1 MAVNREPI
9 LKRCKSLGISPA
21 VMGIA
26 KETKRDPNANKRK
39 KVSEYGMQLKEKQ
52 KLKFIYGVLEK
63 QFRHLFELAEKME
76 GQAGANLITLLES
89 RLDNVVY
96 RMGLSMTRREAR
108 QLVVHGHYLVNGKR
122 VDIPSYR
129 IKEGDVISLKEN
141 SKKSEKFKQ
150 IIEANASKA
159 APTWLDVN
167 KDNQTAKVL
176 RMPVKEDL
184 DYDIE
189 EHLIVERRRNTPL
202 FHGIFS
208 VLPCY
213 YSRKHSFCQ
222 AGRTKNHTVLYL

>member
-108 QLVVHGHYLVNGKR
+108 HYLVNGKR

-189 EHLIVERRRNTPL
+189 EHLIVEL
-202 FHGIFS
+202 
-208 VLPCY
+208 
-213 YSRKHSFCQ
+213 YSK
-222 AGRTKNHTVLYL
+222 